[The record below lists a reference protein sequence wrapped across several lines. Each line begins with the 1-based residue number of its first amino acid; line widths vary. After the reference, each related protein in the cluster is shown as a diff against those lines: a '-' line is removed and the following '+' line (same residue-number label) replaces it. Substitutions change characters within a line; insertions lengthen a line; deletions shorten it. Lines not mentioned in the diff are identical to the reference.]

1 VNRNDHVKTRFPIA
15 GLIFTAMIAA
25 VGGSAQAAP
34 SIPDFSGLWARTTF
48 GYDLAAS
55 GPGPL
60 RNLARR
66 SNGTSDAFKLVGDY
80 HNPILKPGAAEV
92 VRQHGEVSLASRS
105 YPDLSNECRPLPPP
119 YVLRI
124 AQMQMLQ
131 EKDRVTI
138 LYIQDHQFRQVR
150 LNTSHPA
157 HVTPSW
163 QGDSVGHYDGDTLV
177 IDTIGIKTRPG
188 SMIDMYGTPHSAALH
203 VVERYRLID
212 GEAAKEAVE
221 RSEREYGRPTTEP
234 VYVDFD
240 YKGKGLQ
247 VRFTVHDEGT
257 FTTPWSSAVTYRR
270 SGSEWGEI
278 ACAENTSAYYPGAT
292 TTVPHADKPDF

>member
-1 VNRNDHVKTRFPIA
+1 MFNVTSRFLTVLSASAAMLVCPA
-15 GLIFTAMIAA
+15 GAA
-25 VGGSAQAAP
+25 ERAK

-60 RNLARR
+60 KNLARR
-66 SNGTSDAFKLVGDY
+66 ANGTSDAFKLVGDY
-80 HNPILKPGAAEV
+80 NNPILKPGAAQIV
-92 VRQHGEVSLASRS
+92 KQHGEISRASRS

-131 EKDRVTI
+131 QKDRITI
-138 LYIQDHQFRQVR
+138 LYIQDHQFREVR
-150 LNTSHPA
+150 LNASHPA

-163 QGDSVGHYDGDTLV
+163 QGDSVGRYEGDTLV
-177 IDTIGIKTRPG
+177 IDTVGIRTRPG
-188 SMIDMYGTPHSAALH
+188 SMIDMYGTPYSAALH

-212 GEAAKEAVE
+212 GQAAKEAIE

-234 VYVDFD
+234 VYVDFA
-240 YKGKGLQ
+240 YTGKGLQ
-247 VRFTVHDEGT
+247 VRFTVEDEGT

-270 SGSEWGEI
+270 SGAEWGEI
-278 ACAENTSAYYPGAT
+278 ACAENTSAYYAGAT
-292 TTVPHADKPDF
+292 TTVPQTDKPDF